1 MSDLLDP
8 SNLEALRVLD
18 ETVRYVEVTN
28 PVHKLILFINEIR
41 QRVTQ
46 LT

>member
-18 ETVRYVEVTN
+18 ETGRYVEITN
-28 PVHKLILFINEIR
+28 PVHELISLINEIR
-41 QRVTQ
+41 QRVIQ
-46 LT
+46 LA

>member
-18 ETVRYVEVTN
+18 ETGRYVEVTN
-28 PVHKLILFINEIR
+28 PVHRLLLLINEIR
-41 QRVTQ
+41 QGVSQ
-46 LT
+46 LA

>member
-1 MSDLLDP
+1 MCDLLNP
-8 SNLEALRVLD
+8 SNSEALRELD
-18 ETVRYVEVTN
+18 ETGRYVEVTN

-46 LT
+46 LA

>member
-1 MSDLLDP
+1 MCDLLNP
-8 SNLEALRVLD
+8 SNSEALRVLD
-18 ETVRYVEVTN
+18 ETGRYAEVTK

-46 LT
+46 LA

>member
-18 ETVRYVEVTN
+18 ESGKYVEVTN

-41 QRVTQ
+41 RRVTQ
-46 LT
+46 PA